1 MIQTAEI
8 PTIVVKRNTTSL
20 GPSVVNW
27 FALAAGYAL
36 YSFPLMGWFNMG
48 SPVPITLL
56 IFAGIILY
64 ILGIYDWYKGKTAA
78 MIINFVFGLVFL
90 RIPLTSTYSS
100 ATGIP
105 PEEEFRSKIEGTFY
119 IFIFVLLLVLA
130 YAVSKGSYI
139 YLITIFLW
147 IIGYMLLLMWEY
159 SDNYRIRKAA
169 GYFFFFSAIVDWVIG
184 TCHLMNSTSLQ
195 PIIGLTIP
203 EL

>member
-1 MIQTAEI
+1 MITPEI

-36 YSFPLMGWFNMG
+36 VSFPLMGWFHMS
-48 SPVPITLL
+48 SPVPSVLL
-56 IFAGIILY
+56 IFAGLILY
-64 ILGIYDWYKGKTAA
+64 ILGIYDWYKGKTAV
-78 MIINFVFGLVFL
+78 MMINFVTGLVFL
-90 RIPLTSTYSS
+90 RIPLTSLYSL

-105 PEEEFRSKIEGTFY
+105 PENEVRSKIEGTFY
-119 IFIFVLLLVLA
+119 IFIFVLLLVLV
-130 YAVSKGSYI
+130 YAVFHGSYI

-147 IIGYMLLLMWEY
+147 AVGYLLLLMWEY
-159 SDNYRIRKAA
+159 SDGYRIRKAA
-169 GYFFFFSAIVDWVIG
+169 GYFFFFNAIVDWIIG